1 MKSNK
6 SKKIMATVVAVL
18 LLIYSAYQVHLNTR
32 EGLTTETAM
41 FASISD
47 VIDSEAFAIRNEKI
61 ITESYTGVLNYAVSD
76 GVKVSA
82 NSTIAKVFGNENDA
96 TAESRIGRINSEI
109 ENLKSLSNPG
119 TYHAVN
125 SEQIGKQ
132 TDDTRDAITKVTRQN
147 EYNRLAQLK
156 YDLLTTMN
164 RKLIVTGKESSEDY
178 AERIAELENER
189 AAIEKST
196 GSSVGSISSPVSGYF
211 VSYIDGFENSVS
223 VDEVESLTPDRLNE
237 LIAGNNEP
245 VDEIPNVIGKLTT
258 EFEWYLA
265 CVLNEDDV
273 AKLENFV
280 SVEIE
285 IPFVTVEKIPAK
297 IIAKNKNEETGET
310 AVILE
315 CSYINS
321 EIAVVRSEAIK
332 INIRTYSGLLVNEK
346 AIHFENVEQTI
357 NKDDGTVE
365 TVIHKNIKGIYV
377 KFGDRIQF
385 VQVFSDKTIN
395 GYAICKIELDD
406 NEQERLVTGRTIQ
419 IYDEV
424 IVEGTDLYDGKIVY

>member
-1 MKSNK
+1 MNSNK
-6 SKKIMATVVAVL
+6 SKKAMATIVAIL

-47 VIDSEAFAIRNEKI
+47 VIDSTGFAIRSERI
-61 ITESYTGVLNYAVSD
+61 ITESYTGVLNYSVSD
-76 GVKVSA
+76 GNKVSA
-82 NSTIAKVFGNENDA
+82 GSPIAKIFGNENDA

-125 SEQIGKQ
+125 SEQLGKQ
-132 TDDTRDAITKVTRQN
+132 TDAVRDTITTITRQN
-147 EYNRLAQLK
+147 EYNKLAQLK
-156 YDLLTTMN
+156 YDLLTAMN
-164 RKLIVTGKESSEDY
+164 RKLIVTGEESSEDY
-178 AERIAELENER
+178 AERIAVLENEK
-189 AAIEKST
+189 ATIKASAGSST
-196 GSSVGSISSPVSGYF
+196 GLVSSPVSGYF
-211 VSYIDGFENSVS
+211 VSYIDGFENAVS
-223 VDEVESLTPDRLNE
+223 VDEVESLTPDKLKE
-237 LIAGNNEP
+237 LMVGNGNEP
-245 VDEIPNVIGKLTT
+245 NEISAVIGKLTT

-273 AKLENFV
+273 AKLENFT

-285 IPFVTVEKIPAK
+285 IPFVTVEKIPAR
-297 IIAKNKNEETGET
+297 IIAKNRNNETGET
-310 AVILE
+310 ALILE

-321 EIAVVRSEAIK
+321 EIAVIRNEAIK

-346 AIHFENVEQTI
+346 AIHFEDVKKTI
-357 NKDDGTVE
+357 SKDDGTVE
-365 TVIHKNIKGIYV
+365 TVIHKNVKGIYV

-395 GYAICKIELDD
+395 GYAICKIELDE
-406 NEQERLVTGRTIQ
+406 NERERLVTGRTIQ
-419 IYDEV
+419 FYDEV
-424 IVEGTDLYDGKIVY
+424 IVEGTDLYDGKIAY